1 MTVVLDPP
9 SQLVFRRPLTQPIEE
24 FLQVRNVGTEPMAF
38 KVKTTAPKQYC
49 VRPNSGIIQPSS
61 HVEVQVIFQPF
72 KEEPAPDFKCKDKF
86 LVQTAVVKPD
96 WVDWNMVELWSHI
109 ETTDYRDTLSQRK
122 VKCVFLPPEAP
133 QPATTTPDET
143 SAVMDDPPTPTSSHD
158 RNRTGSLS
166 TNGILEEGTDE
177 DDNGH
182 ATPSPTL
189 SSALPA
195 LIDAANKSSS
205 LSSSPPAPPQPKPYD
220 SISSSVSLFTAHTA
234 TPAIKSPP
242 PPRETKDDVKQIQQL
257 THEKEQL
264 QQELSKAQ
272 AHKKQLEEQVHKEQT
287 DLKSAHTLVD
297 QLQQQIKTLAQ
308 HQAPVLP
315 VDGYPPH
322 VLLSVS
328 ALVFIFTYLF
338 F

>member
-1 MTVVLDPP
+1 
-9 SQLVFRRPLTQPIEE
+9 
-24 FLQVRNVGTEPMAF
+24 
-38 KVKTTAPKQYC
+38 
-49 VRPNSGIIQPSS
+49 
-61 HVEVQVIFQPF
+61 
-72 KEEPAPDFKCKDKF
+72 
-86 LVQTAVVKPD
+86 
-96 WVDWNMVELWSHI
+96 
-109 ETTDYRDTLSQRK
+109 
-122 VKCVFLPPEAP
+122 
-133 QPATTTPDET
+133 
-143 SAVMDDPPTPTSSHD
+143 
-158 RNRTGSLS
+158 
-166 TNGILEEGTDE
+166 LEEGTDE
-177 DDNGH
+177 DDNNDH

-205 LSSSPPAPPQPKPYD
+205 LSSSPPAPSQPKPYD
-220 SISSSVSLFTAHTA
+220 PISSSVSLFTAHTA

-242 PPRETKDDVKQIQQL
+242 PPRETTDDVKQVHQL
-257 THEKEQL
+257 AHEKEQL
-264 QQELSKAQ
+264 QQELAKAQ
-272 AHKKQLEEQVHKEQT
+272 AHEKQLEEQVHKEQT

-308 HQAPVLP
+308 HQHQATVLP